1 MGFSHWPI
9 RFKIL
14 ALSALMLVSGL
25 GGIAAVSF
33 NAQRSQESLDRLQAD
48 AAQGLLALSG
58 ASRAAVG
65 AQAIIYKALTSTLTG
80 ENLQVAN
87 GVAGASRAFNQ
98 EMETAGAALP
108 DQAGDIARLTAAF
121 TTTVEKTCAEAITL
135 TATSFSAEDNAR
147 ATAIMHETCDPSLR
161 KVTEQISSFVAKS
174 RDALAARVHELET
187 AATQR
192 MLVFLAA
199 FGAVM
204 LLAFALSALVATF
217 AIARPVRRATALLQD
232 LAENRLDTQVLGTER
247 RDEIGAMAR
256 SAQQLQTALAGGEAL
271 RREAALQDQR
281 NAARM
286 REEREAIAREFEAR
300 MGALAGAF
308 ASSSSEVS
316 DAARSLA
323 ASAEETSR
331 QAQIVSGAATQA
343 SANVQTVASSA
354 EEMSASVQEIGA
366 QVNHAA
372 EIAQVAQGATEQT
385 HGEIRELSRAAGQI
399 GEVVDLITTIA
410 GQTNLLAL
418 NATIEAARAGEMGK
432 GFAVVASEV
441 KELASQTAKA
451 TDVIGTKVR
460 EIQGATERT
469 VGSIEKIVSII
480 GQIRSATVTIATAIE
495 EQSAATRE
503 IAFSTQHAAEGTQ
516 GVNDNI
522 RGVGRAAEMT
532 GTASTQMMA
541 LSSSLSDQASQLQD
555 EVVHFVENLRQR

>member
-14 ALSALMLVSGL
+14 ALSALMLLSGL

-33 NAQRSQESLDRLQAD
+33 NAQRTQENLDRLQSD
-48 AAQGLLALSG
+48 AAQGLMAVAA
-58 ASRAAVG
+58 ASRAAVST
-65 AQAIIYKALTSTLTG
+65 QAIIYKALTSTLTG
-80 ENLQVAN
+80 ENLLVAN
-87 GVAGASRAFNQ
+87 GVAGASKTFTS
-98 EMETAGAALP
+98 EMEAARVALP
-108 DQAGDIARLTAAF
+108 DQAADIAALTKAF
-121 TTTVEKTCAEAITL
+121 TTTIETTCAEAINL

-161 KVTEQISSFVAKS
+161 KVTEQMSTFVGKV
-174 RDALAARVHELET
+174 RDGLQVRVRALELEAGQGT
-187 AATQR
+187 LIFLAVFGGL
-192 MLVFLAA
+192 MLV
-199 FGAVM
+199 
-204 LLAFALSALVATF
+204 AFALSALVATF
-217 AIARPVRRATALLQD
+217 AIARPVRRTTALIQD
-232 LAENRLDTQVLGTER
+232 LAENRLDTQVTGTER

-256 SAQQLQTALAGGEAL
+256 SAAQLQTALAEAEAL
-271 RREAALQDQR
+271 RRESALQEQR
-281 NAARM
+281 NAERLRA
-286 REEREAIAREFEAR
+286 EREAIAREFEAR

-343 SANVQTVASSA
+343 SENVQTVASSA

-372 EIAQVAQGATEQT
+372 EIAQTAQSATEQT
-385 HGEIRELSRAAGQI
+385 HGEIRELSRAAAQI

-480 GQIRSATVTIATAIE
+480 GQIRTATVTIATAIE

-532 GTASTQMMA
+532 GTASTQMMT
-541 LSSSLSDQASQLQD
+541 LSSSLSDQAGQLQE
-555 EVVHFVENLRQR
+555 EVQHFVQNLRGR